1 MKTKEELKDALE
13 DIFFDALTD
22 KSNPPYYTD
31 KVDPEND
38 GRWQWKVY
46 ELCADELIKRG
57 YGDVSE
63 YKSEIEQLKAEIRKL
78 NRIIDH
84 LKDNLHNDKQISLD
98 TKQKLDAQAEL
109 ADGARPNAPVEDIID
124 NIDYWIGGLWVE
136 GYSPSSRE
144 VAKALIEYDLVKTP
158 CPDDAAALEPTKWQL
173 IAEDLEDK
181 LEIAEEK
188 LKQAQD
194 IVKLNV
200 LKPTDDQ
207 EEKEVDTYEITTVLF
222 DDFAAKNLDVVD
234 LLADAIDNKY
244 PSMDQ
249 KYMIFGK
256 YINRGKNIKG
266 EDNEV

>member
-1 MKTKEELKDALE
+1 MNNIEKIIDILLDDKDLNLSVDQCEQIAELLDENGIGDLQKSKKEINSYA
-13 DIFFDALTD
+13 A
-22 KSNPPYYTD
+22 
-31 KVDPEND
+31 
-38 GRWQWKVY
+38 R
-46 ELCADELIKRG
+46 
-57 YGDVSE
+57 
-63 YKSEIEQLKAEIRKL
+63 IRKL

-84 LKDNLHNDKQISLD
+84 LKDNLHDEKQAHLD
-98 TKQKLDAQAEL
+98 TKQKLNAQAEL
-109 ADGARPNAPVEDIID
+109 ADGARPNAAVEDIID

-158 CPDDAAALEPTKWQL
+158 RPDDAAALEPTKWQL

-181 LEIAEEK
+181 LEVAEEK

-244 PSMDQ
+244 PQMDQ

-256 YINRGKNIKG
+256 YINRGKNVKG

>member
-1 MKTKEELKDALE
+1 MNNIEKIIDILLDDKDLNLSIDQCEQIAELLDENGIGDLQKSKKE
-13 DIFFDALTD
+13 IN
-22 KSNPPYYTD
+22 S
-31 KVDPEND
+31 
-38 GRWQWKVY
+38 Y
-46 ELCADELIKRG
+46 EIR
-57 YGDVSE
+57 
-63 YKSEIEQLKAEIRKL
+63 IRKL

-84 LKDNLHNDKQISLD
+84 LKDNLHNDKQTSLD
-98 TKQKLDAQAEL
+98 TKLKLNAQAEL
-109 ADGARPNAPVEDIID
+109 ADEARPNATVEDIID

-144 VAKALIEYDLVKTP
+144 VAKALIEYDLVKTSR
-158 CPDDAAALEPTKWQL
+158 PDDAAALEPTKWQL
-173 IAEDLEDK
+173 IAEDLEEQ
-181 LEIAEEK
+181 LEVAQEK

-222 DDFAAKNLDVVD
+222 DDFAAENLDVVD

-256 YINRGKNIKG
+256 YINRGKNAKG

>member
-1 MKTKEELKDALE
+1 MNNIEKIIDILLDDKDLNLSIDQCEQIAELLDENGIGDLQKSKKE
-13 DIFFDALTD
+13 INSYIT
-22 KSNPPYYTD
+22 
-31 KVDPEND
+31 
-38 GRWQWKVY
+38 R
-46 ELCADELIKRG
+46 
-57 YGDVSE
+57 
-63 YKSEIEQLKAEIRKL
+63 IRKL
-78 NRIIDH
+78 NRIIDR
-84 LKDNLHNDKQISLD
+84 LKDNLHDEKQAHLD
-98 TKQKLDAQAEL
+98 TKQKLNAQAEL
-109 ADGARPNAPVEDIID
+109 ANGARPNAAVEDIID
-124 NIDYWIGGLWVE
+124 NIDYWIGSLWVE

-158 CPDDAAALEPTKWQL
+158 SPDDTAALEPTKWQL
-173 IAEDLEDK
+173 IAEELEDK
-181 LEIAEEK
+181 LEVAEEK

-200 LKPTDDQ
+200 LKSTDKQ

-244 PSMDQ
+244 PLMDQ

-256 YINRGKNIKG
+256 YINRGKNAKG

>member
-1 MKTKEELKDALE
+1 MNNIEKIIDILLDNNDLNLSVDQCEQIAELLDENGIGDLQKSKKEINSYA
-13 DIFFDALTD
+13 T
-22 KSNPPYYTD
+22 
-31 KVDPEND
+31 
-38 GRWQWKVY
+38 R
-46 ELCADELIKRG
+46 
-57 YGDVSE
+57 
-63 YKSEIEQLKAEIRKL
+63 IRKL

-84 LKDNLHNDKQISLD
+84 LKDNLHDEKQAHLD
-98 TKQKLDAQAEL
+98 TKLKLDAQAKL
-109 ADGARPNAPVEDIID
+109 ADGARPNAAVEEVID

-144 VAKALIEYDLVKTP
+144 VAKALIEYELVKTP
-158 CPDDAAALEPTKWQL
+158 RPDDAAALEPTKWQL

-256 YINRGKNIKG
+256 YINRGKNAKG

>member
-1 MKTKEELKDALE
+1 MNNIEKIIDILFDDKDLNLSVDQCEQIAELLDENGIGDLQKSKKE
-13 DIFFDALTD
+13 IN
-22 KSNPPYYTD
+22 S
-31 KVDPEND
+31 
-38 GRWQWKVY
+38 Y
-46 ELCADELIKRG
+46 ETR
-57 YGDVSE
+57 
-63 YKSEIEQLKAEIRKL
+63 IRKL
-78 NRIIDH
+78 NRIINH
-84 LKDNLHNDKQISLD
+84 LKDNLHDEKQAHLD
-98 TKQKLDAQAEL
+98 TKLKLDAQAEL
-109 ADGARPNAPVEDIID
+109 ADGARPNATVEDIID

-144 VAKALIEYDLVKTP
+144 VAKALVEYDLVKTP
-158 CPDDAAALEPTKWQL
+158 RPDDAAALEPTKWQL
-173 IAEDLEDK
+173 IAEDLEK
-181 LEIAEEK
+181 QLENAEEK

-200 LKPTDDQ
+200 LKPTDNQ

-256 YINRGKNIKG
+256 YINRGKNAKG

>member
-1 MKTKEELKDALE
+1 MNNIEKIIDILLDNNDLNLSVDQCEQIAELLDDNGIGDLQKSKKEINSYA
-13 DIFFDALTD
+13 T
-22 KSNPPYYTD
+22 
-31 KVDPEND
+31 
-38 GRWQWKVY
+38 R
-46 ELCADELIKRG
+46 
-57 YGDVSE
+57 
-63 YKSEIEQLKAEIRKL
+63 IRKL

-84 LKDNLHNDKQISLD
+84 LKDSLHDEKQAHLD
-98 TKQKLDAQAEL
+98 TKQKLNAQAEL
-109 ADGARPNAPVEDIID
+109 ADGARPNAAVEDIID

-158 CPDDAAALEPTKWQL
+158 RPDDAAALEPTKWQL

-181 LEIAEEK
+181 LEVAEEK

-244 PSMDQ
+244 PQMDQ

-256 YINRGKNIKG
+256 YINRGKNAKG

>member
-1 MKTKEELKDALE
+1 MNNIEKIIDILLDDKDLNLSIDQCEQIAELLDENGIGDLQKSKKEINSYA
-13 DIFFDALTD
+13 T
-22 KSNPPYYTD
+22 
-31 KVDPEND
+31 
-38 GRWQWKVY
+38 R
-46 ELCADELIKRG
+46 
-57 YGDVSE
+57 
-63 YKSEIEQLKAEIRKL
+63 IRKL

-84 LKDNLHNDKQISLD
+84 LKDNLHNNKQTSLD
-98 TKQKLDAQAEL
+98 TKQKLNAQAEL
-109 ADGARPNAPVEDIID
+109 ADEARPNAAVEDIID

-144 VAKALIEYDLVKTP
+144 VAKALVEYELVKTP
-158 CPDDAAALEPTKWQL
+158 RPDDAAALEPTK
-173 IAEDLEDK
+173 DK
-181 LEIAEEK
+181 LENMEEK

-200 LKPTDDQ
+200 LKPTDNQ

-256 YINRGKNIKG
+256 YINRGKNAKG

>member
-1 MKTKEELKDALE
+1 MNNIEKIIDILLDDKDLNLSIDECEQIAELLDENGIGDLQKSKKE
-13 DIFFDALTD
+13 IN
-22 KSNPPYYTD
+22 S
-31 KVDPEND
+31 
-38 GRWQWKVY
+38 Y
-46 ELCADELIKRG
+46 ETR
-57 YGDVSE
+57 
-63 YKSEIEQLKAEIRKL
+63 IRKL

-98 TKQKLDAQAEL
+98 TKSKLNAQAEL
-109 ADGARPNAPVEDIID
+109 ADEARPNAAVEDIID

-144 VAKALIEYDLVKTP
+144 VAKALVEYDLVKTP
-158 CPDDAAALEPTKWQL
+158 RPDDAAALEPTKWQL

-181 LEIAEEK
+181 LEVAEEK

-200 LKPTDDQ
+200 LKPTDNQ

-244 PSMDQ
+244 PQMDQ

-256 YINRGKNIKG
+256 YINRGKNVKG

>member
-1 MKTKEELKDALE
+1 MNNIEKIIDILLDDKDLNLSVDQCEQIAELLDENGIGDLQKSKKE
-13 DIFFDALTD
+13 I
-22 KSNPPYYTD
+22 KSYATRIN
-31 KVDPEND
+31 
-38 GRWQWKVY
+38 
-46 ELCADELIKRG
+46 
-57 YGDVSE
+57 
-63 YKSEIEQLKAEIRKL
+63 KL

-84 LKDNLHNDKQISLD
+84 LKDDLHDEKQAHLD
-98 TKQKLDAQAEL
+98 TKLKLNAQAEL
-109 ADGARPNAPVEDIID
+109 ADGARPNATVEDIID

-144 VAKALIEYDLVKTP
+144 VAKALVEYDLVKTP
-158 CPDDAAALEPTKWQL
+158 RPDDAAALEPTKWQL

-181 LEIAEEK
+181 LEVAEEK

-194 IVKLNV
+194 IIKLNV

-207 EEKEVDTYEITTVLF
+207 KEKEVDTYEITTVLF
-222 DDFAAKNLDVVD
+222 DDFAAKNLDVID

-249 KYMIFGK
+249 KYMMFGK
-256 YINRGKNIKG
+256 YIKRGKNAKG

>member
-1 MKTKEELKDALE
+1 MNNIEKIIDILLDNNDLNLSVDQCEQIAELLDENGIGDLQKSKKE
-13 DIFFDALTD
+13 INSYMT
-22 KSNPPYYTD
+22 
-31 KVDPEND
+31 
-38 GRWQWKVY
+38 R
-46 ELCADELIKRG
+46 
-57 YGDVSE
+57 
-63 YKSEIEQLKAEIRKL
+63 IRKL

-84 LKDNLHNDKQISLD
+84 LKDNLHDEKQAHFD
-98 TKQKLDAQAEL
+98 TKQKLNAQAEL
-109 ADGARPNAPVEDIID
+109 ADGARPNAAVENIID

-144 VAKALIEYDLVKTP
+144 VAKALVEYDLVKTP
-158 CPDDAAALEPTKWQL
+158 RPDDAAALEPTKWQL

-181 LEIAEEK
+181 LENAEEK

-200 LKPTDDQ
+200 LKPSDNQ

-222 DDFAAKNLDVVD
+222 DDFAAKNLDVID

-256 YINRGKNIKG
+256 YINRGKNVKG

>member
-1 MKTKEELKDALE
+1 MNNIEKIIDILLDDKDLNLSIDQCEQIAELLDENGIGDLQKSKKE
-13 DIFFDALTD
+13 IN
-22 KSNPPYYTD
+22 SYTT
-31 KVDPEND
+31 
-38 GRWQWKVY
+38 R
-46 ELCADELIKRG
+46 
-57 YGDVSE
+57 
-63 YKSEIEQLKAEIRKL
+63 IRKL

-84 LKDNLHNDKQISLD
+84 LKDNLHNDKQTSLD
-98 TKQKLDAQAEL
+98 TKLKLDAQAKL
-109 ADGARPNAPVEDIID
+109 ADEARPNAAVEDIID

-144 VAKALIEYDLVKTP
+144 VAKALVEYDLVATP
-158 CPDDAAALEPTKWQL
+158 RPDDAAALEPTKWQL

-181 LEIAEEK
+181 LEVAEEK

-200 LKPTDDQ
+200 LKPTDNQ
-207 EEKEVDTYEITTVLF
+207 EEKEVDTYEIITVLF

-256 YINRGKNIKG
+256 YINRGKNTKG

>member
-1 MKTKEELKDALE
+1 MNNIEKIIDILLDDKDLNLSVDQCEQIAELLDENGIGDLQKSKKEINNYA
-13 DIFFDALTD
+13 T
-22 KSNPPYYTD
+22 
-31 KVDPEND
+31 
-38 GRWQWKVY
+38 R
-46 ELCADELIKRG
+46 
-57 YGDVSE
+57 
-63 YKSEIEQLKAEIRKL
+63 IRKL

-98 TKQKLDAQAEL
+98 TKQKLNAQAEL
-109 ADGARPNAPVEDIID
+109 ADGARPNAAVEDIID

-144 VAKALIEYDLVKTP
+144 VAKALVEYDLVKTP
-158 CPDDAAALEPTKWQL
+158 RPDDAAALEPTKWQL

-181 LEIAEEK
+181 LEDEKKK

-256 YINRGKNIKG
+256 YINRGKNAKG
-266 EDNEV
+266 EDNEI

>member
-1 MKTKEELKDALE
+1 MNNIEKIIDILLDDKDLNLSVDQCEQIAELLDDNGIGDLQKSKKE
-13 DIFFDALTD
+13 IN
-22 KSNPPYYTD
+22 S
-31 KVDPEND
+31 
-38 GRWQWKVY
+38 Y
-46 ELCADELIKRG
+46 EIR
-57 YGDVSE
+57 
-63 YKSEIEQLKAEIRKL
+63 IRKL
-78 NRIIDH
+78 NRIIDR
-84 LKDNLHNDKQISLD
+84 LKDNLHNEKQAHLD
-98 TKQKLDAQAEL
+98 TKLKLDAQAEL
-109 ADGARPNAPVEDIID
+109 ADGARPNAAVEDIID

-144 VAKALIEYDLVKTP
+144 VAKALVEYDLVKTP
-158 CPDDAAALEPTKWQL
+158 RPDDAAALEPTKWQL

-181 LEIAEEK
+181 LEIAEEE

-194 IVKLNV
+194 IVKLNI
-200 LKPTDDQ
+200 LNPTDDQ

-256 YINRGKNIKG
+256 YINRGKNAKG
-266 EDNEV
+266 GDNEV

>member
-1 MKTKEELKDALE
+1 MNNIEKIIDILLDDKDLNLSIDQCEQIAELLNDNGIGDLQKSKKEINSYMA
-13 DIFFDALTD
+13 
-22 KSNPPYYTD
+22 
-31 KVDPEND
+31 
-38 GRWQWKVY
+38 R
-46 ELCADELIKRG
+46 
-57 YGDVSE
+57 
-63 YKSEIEQLKAEIRKL
+63 IRKL
-78 NRIIDH
+78 NGIIDH
-84 LKDNLHNDKQISLD
+84 LKDNLHNEKQAHLD
-98 TKQKLDAQAEL
+98 TKQKLNAQAEL
-109 ADGARPNAPVEDIID
+109 ADGARPNAAVEEIID

-158 CPDDAAALEPTKWQL
+158 RPDDAAALEPTKWQL

-181 LEIAEEK
+181 LEVAEEK

-200 LKPTDDQ
+200 LKSTDDQ

-256 YINRGKNIKG
+256 YINRGKNAKG

>member
-1 MKTKEELKDALE
+1 MNNIEKIIDILLDDKDLDLSIDQCEQIAELLDENGIGDLQKSKKE
-13 DIFFDALTD
+13 IN
-22 KSNPPYYTD
+22 S
-31 KVDPEND
+31 
-38 GRWQWKVY
+38 Y
-46 ELCADELIKRG
+46 ETR
-57 YGDVSE
+57 
-63 YKSEIEQLKAEIRKL
+63 IRKL

-84 LKDNLHNDKQISLD
+84 LKDNLHNDKQTSLD
-98 TKQKLDAQAEL
+98 TKVNLNAQAEL
-109 ADGARPNAPVEDIID
+109 ADEARPNAAVEDIID

-144 VAKALIEYDLVKTP
+144 VAKALVEYDLVKTP
-158 CPDDAAALEPTKWQL
+158 RPDDAAALEPTKWQL

-200 LKPTDDQ
+200 LKPTDNQ

-256 YINRGKNIKG
+256 YINRGKNAKG

>member
-1 MKTKEELKDALE
+1 MNNIEKIIDILLDDKDLNLSIDQCEQIAELLDENGIGDLQKSKKEINSYA
-13 DIFFDALTD
+13 T
-22 KSNPPYYTD
+22 
-31 KVDPEND
+31 
-38 GRWQWKVY
+38 R
-46 ELCADELIKRG
+46 
-57 YGDVSE
+57 
-63 YKSEIEQLKAEIRKL
+63 IRKL
-78 NRIIDH
+78 NRIIDR
-84 LKDNLHNDKQISLD
+84 LKDNLHNEKQAHLD
-98 TKQKLDAQAEL
+98 TKVNLNAQAEL
-109 ADGARPNAPVEDIID
+109 ADGARPNATVEDIID

-144 VAKALIEYDLVKTP
+144 VAKALVEYDLVKTP
-158 CPDDAAALEPTKWQL
+158 RPDDAAALEPTKWQL

-207 EEKEVDTYEITTVLF
+207 EEKEIDTYEITTVLF

-256 YINRGKNIKG
+256 YINRGKNAKG

>member
-1 MKTKEELKDALE
+1 MNNIEKIIDILLDDKDLNLSIDQCEQIAELLDENGIGDLQKSKKEINSYA
-13 DIFFDALTD
+13 T
-22 KSNPPYYTD
+22 
-31 KVDPEND
+31 
-38 GRWQWKVY
+38 R
-46 ELCADELIKRG
+46 
-57 YGDVSE
+57 
-63 YKSEIEQLKAEIRKL
+63 IRKL

-84 LKDNLHNDKQISLD
+84 LKDNLHNDKQTSLD
-98 TKQKLDAQAEL
+98 TKLKLNAQAEL
-109 ADGARPNAPVEDIID
+109 ADEARPNATVEDIID

-144 VAKALIEYDLVKTP
+144 IAKALIEYDLVKTP
-158 CPDDAAALEPTKWQL
+158 RPDDAAALEPTKWQL
-173 IAEDLEDK
+173 IAEDLEEQ
-181 LEIAEEK
+181 LEVAQEK

-200 LKPTDDQ
+200 LKSTDNQ

-222 DDFAAKNLDVVD
+222 DDFAAENLDVVD

-256 YINRGKNIKG
+256 YINRGKNAKG

>member
-1 MKTKEELKDALE
+1 MNNIEKIIDILLDDKDLNLSIDQCEQIAELLDENGIGDLQKSKKE
-13 DIFFDALTD
+13 IN
-22 KSNPPYYTD
+22 S
-31 KVDPEND
+31 
-38 GRWQWKVY
+38 
-46 ELCADELIKRG
+46 CATR
-57 YGDVSE
+57 
-63 YKSEIEQLKAEIRKL
+63 IRKL

-84 LKDNLHNDKQISLD
+84 LKDNLHNDKQTSLD
-98 TKQKLDAQAEL
+98 TKVNLNAQAKL
-109 ADGARPNAPVEDIID
+109 ADEARPNAAVEDIID

-144 VAKALIEYDLVKTP
+144 VAKALVEYDLVKTP
-158 CPDDAAALEPTKWQL
+158 RPDDAAALEPTKWQL

-181 LEIAEEK
+181 LEVAEEK

-200 LKPTDDQ
+200 LKPTDNQ

-244 PSMDQ
+244 PQMDQ

-256 YINRGKNIKG
+256 YINRGKNAKG

>member
-1 MKTKEELKDALE
+1 MNNIEKIIDILLDDKDLDLSIDQCEQIAELLDENGIGDLQKSKKE
-13 DIFFDALTD
+13 IN
-22 KSNPPYYTD
+22 S
-31 KVDPEND
+31 
-38 GRWQWKVY
+38 Y
-46 ELCADELIKRG
+46 ETR
-57 YGDVSE
+57 
-63 YKSEIEQLKAEIRKL
+63 IRKL

-84 LKDNLHNDKQISLD
+84 LKDNLHNDKQTSLD
-98 TKQKLDAQAEL
+98 TKVNLNAQAEL
-109 ADGARPNAPVEDIID
+109 ADGARPNAAVEGIID

-144 VAKALIEYDLVKTP
+144 VAKALVEYDLVKTSR
-158 CPDDAAALEPTKWQL
+158 PDDSAALEPTKWQL

-181 LEIAEEK
+181 LEVAEEK

-200 LKPTDDQ
+200 LKPTDNQ
-207 EEKEVDTYEITTVLF
+207 EEKEVDTYEIMTVLF

-256 YINRGKNIKG
+256 YVNRGKNAKG

>member
-1 MKTKEELKDALE
+1 MNNIEKIIDILLDDKDLNLSVDQCEQIAELLDENGIGDLQKSKKE
-13 DIFFDALTD
+13 IN
-22 KSNPPYYTD
+22 S
-31 KVDPEND
+31 
-38 GRWQWKVY
+38 Y
-46 ELCADELIKRG
+46 ETR
-57 YGDVSE
+57 
-63 YKSEIEQLKAEIRKL
+63 IRKL
-78 NRIIDH
+78 NRIIDY
-84 LKDNLHNDKQISLD
+84 LKDNLHDEKQAHLD
-98 TKQKLDAQAEL
+98 TKANLDAQAEL
-109 ADGARPNAPVEDIID
+109 ADGARPNAAVEDIID
-124 NIDYWIGGLWVE
+124 NIDYWIGGLWVD

-144 VAKALIEYDLVKTP
+144 VAKALVEYDLVKTP
-158 CPDDAAALEPTKWQL
+158 RPDDAAALEPTKWQL

-200 LKPTDDQ
+200 LNPTDNQ

-222 DDFAAKNLDVVD
+222 DDFAAKNLDVID

-256 YINRGKNIKG
+256 YINRGKNAKG

>member
-1 MKTKEELKDALE
+1 MNNIEKIIDILLDNNDLNLSIDQCEQIAELLDDNGIGDLQKSKKEINSYA
-13 DIFFDALTD
+13 T
-22 KSNPPYYTD
+22 
-31 KVDPEND
+31 
-38 GRWQWKVY
+38 R
-46 ELCADELIKRG
+46 
-57 YGDVSE
+57 
-63 YKSEIEQLKAEIRKL
+63 IRKL

-84 LKDNLHNDKQISLD
+84 LKDNLHNNKQKSLD
-98 TKQKLDAQAEL
+98 TKQKLNAQAKL
-109 ADGARPNAPVEDIID
+109 ADGARPNAAVEDIID

-158 CPDDAAALEPTKWQL
+158 RPNDAAALEPTKWQL
-173 IAEDLEDK
+173 IAEDLEEQ
-181 LEIAEEK
+181 LENAEEK
-188 LKQAQD
+188 LKQTQD

-207 EEKEVDTYEITTVLF
+207 EEKEVNTYEITTVLF

-256 YINRGKNIKG
+256 YINRGKNAKG

>member
-1 MKTKEELKDALE
+1 MNNIEKIIDILFDDKDLNLSIDQCEQIAELLDDNNIGDLQESKEE
-13 DIFFDALTD
+13 IR
-22 KSNPPYYTD
+22 S
-31 KVDPEND
+31 
-38 GRWQWKVY
+38 
-46 ELCADELIKRG
+46 
-57 YGDVSE
+57 
-63 YKSEIEQLKAEIRKL
+63 YKH
-78 NRIIDH
+78 IIDYF
-84 LKDNLHNDKQISLD
+84 KKNLHGNLN
-98 TKQKLDAQAEL
+98 AQAKL
-109 ADGARPNAPVEDIID
+109 ADGARPNAAVGAANLEETID

-144 VAKALIEYDLVKTP
+144 VAKALVEFDLVATP
-158 CPDDAAALEPTKWQL
+158 RPDDAAALEPTKWQL

-181 LEIAEEK
+181 LENAEEK

-256 YINRGKNIKG
+256 YINRGKNAKG

>member
-1 MKTKEELKDALE
+1 MNNIEKITDILLDNNDLNLSVDQCEQIAELLDENGIGDLQKSKKE
-13 DIFFDALTD
+13 IN
-22 KSNPPYYTD
+22 SYTT
-31 KVDPEND
+31 
-38 GRWQWKVY
+38 R
-46 ELCADELIKRG
+46 
-57 YGDVSE
+57 
-63 YKSEIEQLKAEIRKL
+63 IRKL

-84 LKDNLHNDKQISLD
+84 LKDNLHNDKQRSLD
-98 TKQKLDAQAEL
+98 TKVNLNAQAEL
-109 ADGARPNAPVEDIID
+109 ADGARPNAAVEDIID

-144 VAKALIEYDLVKTP
+144 VAKALVKYELVKTSR
-158 CPDDAAALEPTKWQL
+158 PDDAAALEPTKWQL

-181 LEIAEEK
+181 LENAEEK

-256 YINRGKNIKG
+256 YINRGKNAKG

>member
-1 MKTKEELKDALE
+1 MNNIEKIIDILLDDKDLNLSVDQCEQIAELLDENGIGDLQKSKKE
-13 DIFFDALTD
+13 IN
-22 KSNPPYYTD
+22 S
-31 KVDPEND
+31 
-38 GRWQWKVY
+38 Y
-46 ELCADELIKRG
+46 ETR
-57 YGDVSE
+57 
-63 YKSEIEQLKAEIRKL
+63 IRKL

-84 LKDNLHNDKQISLD
+84 LKDNLHNNKQISLD
-98 TKQKLDAQAEL
+98 TKVNLNAQAEL
-109 ADGARPNAPVEDIID
+109 ADGARPNAAVEDIID

-158 CPDDAAALEPTKWQL
+158 RPDDAAALEPTKWQL

-181 LEIAEEK
+181 LENAEEK

-256 YINRGKNIKG
+256 YINRGKNAKG

>member
-1 MKTKEELKDALE
+1 MNNIEKIIDILLDDKDLNLSVDQCEQIAELLDENGIGDLQKSKKE
-13 DIFFDALTD
+13 IN
-22 KSNPPYYTD
+22 S
-31 KVDPEND
+31 
-38 GRWQWKVY
+38 Y
-46 ELCADELIKRG
+46 ETR
-57 YGDVSE
+57 
-63 YKSEIEQLKAEIRKL
+63 IRKL

-84 LKDNLHNDKQISLD
+84 LKDNLHNNKQISLD
-98 TKQKLDAQAEL
+98 TKVNLNAQAEL
-109 ADGARPNAPVEDIID
+109 ADGARPNAAVEDIID
-124 NIDYWIGGLWVE
+124 NIDYWIGGLWVK

-158 CPDDAAALEPTKWQL
+158 RPDDAAALEPTK
-173 IAEDLEDK
+173 DK
-181 LEIAEEK
+181 LENAEEK

-194 IVKLNV
+194 V

-256 YINRGKNIKG
+256 YINRGKNAKG

>member
-1 MKTKEELKDALE
+1 MNNIEKIIDILLDDKDLNLSIDQCEQIAELLDDNGVGDLQKSKKE
-13 DIFFDALTD
+13 IN
-22 KSNPPYYTD
+22 S
-31 KVDPEND
+31 
-38 GRWQWKVY
+38 Y
-46 ELCADELIKRG
+46 ETRIN
-57 YGDVSE
+57 
-63 YKSEIEQLKAEIRKL
+63 KL

-84 LKDNLHNDKQISLD
+84 LKDNLHNDKQISLN
-98 TKQKLDAQAEL
+98 TKQKLNAQAEL
-109 ADGARPNAPVEDIID
+109 ADGARPNAAVEEIID

-144 VAKALIEYDLVKTP
+144 VAKALVEYDLVKTP

-194 IVKLNV
+194 IVKLNI
-200 LKPTDDQ
+200 LKPTDNQ

-256 YINRGKNIKG
+256 YINRGKNAKG
-266 EDNEV
+266 EHNEV

>member
-1 MKTKEELKDALE
+1 MNNIEKIIDILLDDKDLDLSVDQCEQIAELLDENGIGDLQKSKKE
-13 DIFFDALTD
+13 IN
-22 KSNPPYYTD
+22 SYTT
-31 KVDPEND
+31 
-38 GRWQWKVY
+38 R
-46 ELCADELIKRG
+46 
-57 YGDVSE
+57 
-63 YKSEIEQLKAEIRKL
+63 IRKL

-84 LKDNLHNDKQISLD
+84 LKDNLHNEKQAHLD
-98 TKQKLDAQAEL
+98 TKLKLDAQAEL
-109 ADGARPNAPVEDIID
+109 ADGARPNAAVEDIID
-124 NIDYWIGGLWVE
+124 NIDYWIGSLWVE

-144 VAKALIEYDLVKTP
+144 VAKALVELGLVKTP
-158 CPDDAAALEPTKWQL
+158 RPDDAAALEPTKWQL

-188 LKQAQD
+188 LKQTQD

-200 LKPTDDQ
+200 LKPTDNQ

-256 YINRGKNIKG
+256 YTNRGKNAKG

>member
-1 MKTKEELKDALE
+1 MNNIEKIIDILLDDKDLNLSIDQCEQIAELLDENGIGDLQKSKKE
-13 DIFFDALTD
+13 I
-22 KSNPPYYTD
+22 N
-31 KVDPEND
+31 N
-38 GRWQWKVY
+38 Y
-46 ELCADELIKRG
+46 ETR
-57 YGDVSE
+57 
-63 YKSEIEQLKAEIRKL
+63 IRKL

-84 LKDNLHNDKQISLD
+84 LKDNLYNNKQTS
-98 TKQKLDAQAEL
+98 LDAQAEL
-109 ADGARPNAPVEDIID
+109 ADEARPNTAVGAANLEDIID

-144 VAKALIEYDLVKTP
+144 VAKALVEYDLVKTP
-158 CPDDAAALEPTKWQL
+158 RPDDAAALEPTKWQL
-173 IAEDLEDK
+173 IAEDLENK

-207 EEKEVDTYEITTVLF
+207 EKKEVDTYEITTVLF

-256 YINRGKNIKG
+256 YINRGKNAKG
-266 EDNEV
+266 EDNEI

>member
-1 MKTKEELKDALE
+1 MNNIEKIIDILLDDKDLNLSIDQCEQIAELLDENGIGDLQKSKKEINSYA
-13 DIFFDALTD
+13 T
-22 KSNPPYYTD
+22 
-31 KVDPEND
+31 
-38 GRWQWKVY
+38 R
-46 ELCADELIKRG
+46 
-57 YGDVSE
+57 
-63 YKSEIEQLKAEIRKL
+63 IRKL

-84 LKDNLHNDKQISLD
+84 LKDNLHNDKQTSLD
-98 TKQKLDAQAEL
+98 TKQKLNAQAEL
-109 ADGARPNAPVEDIID
+109 ADGARPNAAVEEIID

-144 VAKALIEYDLVKTP
+144 VAKALVEYDLVKTSRP
-158 CPDDAAALEPTKWQL
+158 NDAAALEPTKWQL

-244 PSMDQ
+244 PQMDQ

-256 YINRGKNIKG
+256 YINRGKNTKG

>member
-1 MKTKEELKDALE
+1 MNNIEKIIDILLDDKDLNLSVDQCEQIAELLDENGIGDLQKSKKEINNYA
-13 DIFFDALTD
+13 T
-22 KSNPPYYTD
+22 
-31 KVDPEND
+31 
-38 GRWQWKVY
+38 R
-46 ELCADELIKRG
+46 
-57 YGDVSE
+57 
-63 YKSEIEQLKAEIRKL
+63 IRKL

-84 LKDNLHNDKQISLD
+84 LKDNLHNEKQAHLD
-98 TKQKLDAQAEL
+98 TKQKLNAQAEL
-109 ADGARPNAPVEDIID
+109 ANGARPNAAVENIID

-144 VAKALIEYDLVKTP
+144 VAKALIECDLVKTP
-158 CPDDAAALEPTKWQL
+158 SPDDAAALEPTKWQL

-181 LEIAEEK
+181 LEVAEEK

-200 LKPTDDQ
+200 LKPTDNQ
-207 EEKEVDTYEITTVLF
+207 EEKEVDTYEIRTVLF
-222 DDFAAKNLDVVD
+222 DDFAAKNLDVIE

-256 YINRGKNIKG
+256 YINRGKNAKG

>member
-1 MKTKEELKDALE
+1 MNNIEKIIDILLDDKDLNLSVDQCEQIAELLDENGIGDLQKSKKE
-13 DIFFDALTD
+13 IN
-22 KSNPPYYTD
+22 S
-31 KVDPEND
+31 
-38 GRWQWKVY
+38 Y
-46 ELCADELIKRG
+46 ETR
-57 YGDVSE
+57 
-63 YKSEIEQLKAEIRKL
+63 IRKL

-84 LKDNLHNDKQISLD
+84 LKDSLHDEKQAHFD
-98 TKQKLDAQAEL
+98 TKSKLNAQAKL
-109 ADGARPNAPVEDIID
+109 AGEARPNAAVEDIID

-144 VAKALIEYDLVKTP
+144 VAKALVEYDLVKTP
-158 CPDDAAALEPTKWQL
+158 RPDDAAALESTKWQL

-234 LLADAIDNKY
+234 LLADTIDNKY
-244 PSMDQ
+244 PQMDQ

-256 YINRGKNIKG
+256 YINRGKKDKG

>member
-1 MKTKEELKDALE
+1 MNNIEKIIDILLDDKDLNLSIDQCEQIAELLDENGIADLQKSKKEINSYKT
-13 DIFFDALTD
+13 
-22 KSNPPYYTD
+22 
-31 KVDPEND
+31 
-38 GRWQWKVY
+38 R
-46 ELCADELIKRG
+46 
-57 YGDVSE
+57 
-63 YKSEIEQLKAEIRKL
+63 IRKL
-78 NRIIDH
+78 NRIIDR
-84 LKDNLHNDKQISLD
+84 LKDNLHDEKQAHLN
-98 TKQKLDAQAEL
+98 AQAEL
-109 ADGARPNAPVEDIID
+109 ADGARPNAAVEDIID

-144 VAKALIEYDLVKTP
+144 VAKALVEYELVKTP
-158 CPDDAAALEPTKWQL
+158 RPDDAAALEPTKWQL

-200 LKPTDDQ
+200 LKPTDNQ

-222 DDFAAKNLDVVD
+222 DDFAAKNLDVID

-256 YINRGKNIKG
+256 YINRGKNAKG
-266 EDNEV
+266 EDNEI

>member
-1 MKTKEELKDALE
+1 MNNIEKIIDILLDDKDLDLSVDQCEQIAELLDDNGIGDLQKSKKE
-13 DIFFDALTD
+13 IN
-22 KSNPPYYTD
+22 SYTT
-31 KVDPEND
+31 
-38 GRWQWKVY
+38 R
-46 ELCADELIKRG
+46 
-57 YGDVSE
+57 
-63 YKSEIEQLKAEIRKL
+63 IRKL

-84 LKDNLHNDKQISLD
+84 LKDNLHNEKQAHLD
-98 TKQKLDAQAEL
+98 TKLKLDAQAEL
-109 ADGARPNAPVEDIID
+109 ADGARPNAAVEDIID
-124 NIDYWIGGLWVE
+124 NIDYWIGSLWVE

-144 VAKALIEYDLVKTP
+144 VAKALVELGLVKTP
-158 CPDDAAALEPTKWQL
+158 RPDDAAALEPTKWQL

-188 LKQAQD
+188 LKQTQD

-200 LKPTDDQ
+200 LKPTDNQ

-256 YINRGKNIKG
+256 YTNRGKNAKG